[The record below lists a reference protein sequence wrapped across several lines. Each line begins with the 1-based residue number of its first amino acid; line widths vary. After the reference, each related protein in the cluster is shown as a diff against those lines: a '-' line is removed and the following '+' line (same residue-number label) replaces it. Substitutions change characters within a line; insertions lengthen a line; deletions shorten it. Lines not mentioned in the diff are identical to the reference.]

1 MEIPGGEGSNT
12 KPSGMENPVVEGSNL
27 KKNPPWGGGVMDI
40 FKNHPIEDRRNNG
53 REGTV
58 I

>member
-27 KKNPPWGGGVMDI
+27 KKKNPPWGGGNGY
-40 FKNHPIEDRRNNG
+40 FLEPPNRR
-53 REGTV
+53 
-58 I
+58 